1 MTTTAIVPA
10 KPLTSD
16 DWRMISEIAP
26 VMYKSRLF
34 GVSSIEQAIA
44 VMLKGHEL
52 GFPLTMSY
60 EVIKVIQGQ
69 PSLAPRGALALVL
82 VSGQLEAWKI
92 EEPVGSCSVWMK
104 RVNGLEYSL
113 TWTMDDAKRAGVVKP
128 GSGWE
133 TYPANMLKWRV
144 IGFVLDVLFPDVIGG
159 MKRADEFGASIDS
172 NGNVID
178 AQWTEQRA
186 LPHTEPAP
194 NPLNILVEKY
204 GPEAVMAA
212 AGNTIPQTEDEI
224 KAVALKLETEQEETE
239 GEQ

>member
-1 MTTTAIVPA
+1 MTTTVIVPA
-10 KPLTSD
+10 KPLTPD
-16 DWRMISEIAP
+16 VWHMISEIAP
-26 VMYKSRLF
+26 VMQKSRLF
-34 GVSSIEQAIA
+34 GVASTEQAIA
-44 VMLKGHEL
+44 IMLKGHEL

-159 MKRADEFGASIDS
+159 MKRADEFGANIDS
-172 NGNVID
+172 NGNVIE
-178 AQWTEQRA
+178 AQWSEQRPA

-194 NPLNILVEKY
+194 NPLTVLVEKY

-212 AGNTIPQTEDEI
+212 AGNTIPQTEEEI
-224 KAVALKLETEQEETE
+224 KAVALKLEEVESDQS
-239 GEQ
+239 Q